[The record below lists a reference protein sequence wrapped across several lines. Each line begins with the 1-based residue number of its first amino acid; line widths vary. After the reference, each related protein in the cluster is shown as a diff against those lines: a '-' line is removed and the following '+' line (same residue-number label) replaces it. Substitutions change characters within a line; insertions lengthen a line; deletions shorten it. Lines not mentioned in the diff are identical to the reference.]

1 MKAILMLMVI
11 SFSLSAI
18 YAQKMDTVIKNEAFY
33 MHKFEKQR
41 KTGSILAIAGGSMMG
56 AGLLTGIILM
66 TGASGDNPEDEVLV
80 GLGLFGV
87 GFYTALAS
95 LPFFIAA
102 SVNKKKASQLV
113 LQYQPVVV
121 PTANGLSQ
129 QTIPAVSLKIPI
141 NTRGR

>member
-1 MKAILMLMVI
+1 
-11 SFSLSAI
+11 
-18 YAQKMDTVIKNEAFY
+18 
-33 MHKFEKQR
+33 
-41 KTGSILAIAGGSMMG
+41 MMG

-66 TGASGDNPEDEVLV
+66 AGAGGDNPEDEALV
-80 GLGLFGV
+80 ALGLFGV

-102 SVNKKKASQLV
+102 SVNKNKASRLV
-113 LQYQPVVV
+113 LQIEPLTV

-141 NTRGR
+141 NTRSK